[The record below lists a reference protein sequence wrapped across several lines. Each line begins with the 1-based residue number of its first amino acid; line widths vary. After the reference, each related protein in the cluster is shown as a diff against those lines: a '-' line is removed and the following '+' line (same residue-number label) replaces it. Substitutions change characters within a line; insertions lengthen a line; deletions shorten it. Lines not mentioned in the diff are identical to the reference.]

1 MSEEKQLT
9 EAEKQILRLEQL
21 RLQKEQESKQS
32 AEKTFFHQKTQVQ
45 RTTDRLTAMKK
56 KAAQTPG
63 QKRTRF
69 EGKRKS
75 AKLTLLQLK
84 ALEEIHS
91 RDPRLVAS
99 QLMRIALNH
108 LLEIE
113 NSAEENELEAKALD
127 VLRRLKSRS

>member
-1 MSEEKQLT
+1 
-9 EAEKQILRLEQL
+9 
-21 RLQKEQESKQS
+21 
-32 AEKTFFHQKTQVQ
+32 
-45 RTTDRLTAMKK
+45 MKK

-63 QKRTRF
+63 QKRTKF

-84 ALEEIHS
+84 ALEEIHG
-91 RDPRLVAS
+91 RDTQLSPS

-113 NSAEENELEAKALD
+113 NSAEENELEAKALEI
-127 VLRRLKSRS
+127 LRQLKSRS